1 MMSARNLGLRLFGSL
16 LVIGPLTCPSVH
28 AQDKVLKAG
37 ESVDLGNVFWANGCT
52 STLITVT
59 GVELISGPTGV
70 QLSVRSEEVVPRKQ
84 GCPKVPGGVVAA
96 TVKDVATPIT
106 GTIRYRVRYKT
117 TDGPRQSEHSVGVSL
132 QP

>member
-1 MMSARNLGLRLFGSL
+1 MSARSLGPRLFGSL
-16 LVIGPLTCPSVH
+16 MVTGFLMCSSLH

-37 ESVDLGNVFWANGCT
+37 GSVDLATVFWASGCT

-59 GVELISGPTGV
+59 GVELISGPPGV
-70 QLSVRSEEVVPRKQ
+70 QLSVRGEDVVPRQ
-84 GCPKVPGGVVAA
+84 QDCPKVPGGVIVA
-96 TVKDVATPIT
+96 TVKDVATPVS

-117 TDGPRQSEHSVGVSL
+117 ADGPRQSEHSIGVSL